1 MINEALFVLQEGPG
15 QRCRHP
21 RRMVAGML
29 ALADMIGL
37 DSLLAVTSVV
47 YEEFKDSKYR
57 AALLLREMVVAGWL
71 GCRSCH
77 GFYCC

>member
-1 MINEALFVLQEGPG
+1 
-15 QRCRHP
+15 
-21 RRMVAGML
+21 
-29 ALADMIGL
+29 MIGL

-47 YEEFKDSKYR
+47 YEEFKDSKNR

-71 GCRSCH
+71 GCRSGH

>member
-1 MINEALFVLQEGPG
+1 
-15 QRCRHP
+15 
-21 RRMVAGML
+21 MVAGML

-47 YEEFKDSKYR
+47 YEEFKDSKNR

-71 GCRSCH
+71 GCRSGH